1 MSQRRWVERYRPIGK
16 GEPPNSAR
24 PTPQEVMAQRPP
36 GSVRLL
42 DRPYLIACA
51 IGGVLLV
58 VLVIVAVTLL
68 GPSGASET
76 PKSAPPPP
84 PVAAAPPAPIPPA
97 IPPADLTTLPQS
109 TTYTAITG
117 APLDPGPVV
126 ATDGTVVHPRR
137 EIVVYAAPGGA
148 PIARLGP
155 QQIGDT
161 WLPAIAEQPGW
172 VEVLLPSRPNSS
184 AGWVTDTALDRAVTP
199 YLIKVHLRSL
209 NMELL
214 KGGQRLGSW
223 TVGTG
228 KEVHP
233 TPPGRTFLLGS
244 FSDSAQRYSPV
255 ILPLGTH
262 SATLDSFGGGPGT
275 VAIHTWPTANVFG
288 TRSSDGCVRVP
299 SDALHQLIQVPLG
312 TLVLIDEN

>member
-1 MSQRRWVERYRPIGK
+1 
-16 GEPPNSAR
+16 
-24 PTPQEVMAQRPP
+24 MAQRPP
-36 GSVRLL
+36 GSFRPL

-58 VLVIVAVTLL
+58 VLAVVVVSVV
-68 GPSGASET
+68 PFGAGET
-76 PKSAPPPP
+76 RKIAPPQAPV
-84 PVAAAPPAPIPPA
+84 VAAPA
-97 IPPADLTTLPQS
+97 ITIAPAILPADPAVLPQS
-109 TTYTAITG
+109 TTYTVIDG
-117 APLDPGPVV
+117 APLDPGPLA

-161 WLPAIAEQPGW
+161 WLPVIAAQPGW
-172 VEVLLPSRPNSS
+172 VQVLLPSRPNGS
-184 AGWVTDTALDRAVTP
+184 AGWVTETELDRAVTP
-199 YLIKVHLRSL
+199 YLIRVHLRSL
-209 NMELL
+209 SMELFE
-214 KGGQRLGSW
+214 GGQRLGNW

-228 KEVHP
+228 KVSAP
-233 TPPGRTFLLGS
+233 TPEGRTFLLGS
-244 FSDSAQRYSPV
+244 FSDTAQRYSSV

-262 SATLDSFGGGPGT
+262 SPTLDSFGGGPGT

-288 TRSSDGCVRVP
+288 TRSSDGCIRVP
-299 SDALHQLIQVPLG
+299 KDALQQLIQVPLG

>member
-1 MSQRRWVERYRPIGK
+1 
-16 GEPPNSAR
+16 
-24 PTPQEVMAQRPP
+24 MAQRPP

>member
-1 MSQRRWVERYRPIGK
+1 
-16 GEPPNSAR
+16 
-24 PTPQEVMAQRPP
+24 MAQRPP
-36 GSVRLL
+36 GSFRLL

-58 VLVIVAVTLL
+58 VVAIVAVALVA
-68 GPSGASET
+68 PFGAGET
-76 PKSAPPPP
+76 RK
-84 PVAAAPPAPIPPA
+84 AAPPVPVIAAPTVA
-97 IPPADLTTLPQS
+97 IPPAMLPADPAALPQS
-109 TTYTAITG
+109 TTYTAVQG
-117 APLDPGPVV
+117 APLDPGPVA

-137 EIVVYAAPGGA
+137 EIVVYTAPGGA
-148 PIARLGP
+148 PIARLGA

-161 WLPAIAEQPGW
+161 WLPVIAQQPGW
-172 VEVLLPSRPNSS
+172 MQVLLPSRPNSS

-199 YLIKVHLRSL
+199 YLIRVHLRSL
-209 NMELL
+209 NMELF
-214 KGGQRLGSW
+214 KGDQRLGDW

-228 KEVHP
+228 KATHP

-288 TRSSDGCVRVP
+288 TRSSDGCIRVP
-299 SDALHQLIQVPLG
+299 GDALHQLIQVPLG

>member
-1 MSQRRWVERYRPIGK
+1 
-16 GEPPNSAR
+16 
-24 PTPQEVMAQRPP
+24 MAQRPP
-36 GSVRLL
+36 GSLRLL

-58 VLVIVAVTLL
+58 VVVIIAVVMVA
-68 GPSGASET
+68 PFGAVQ
-76 PKSAPPPP
+76 PAKPAPAPPV
-84 PVAAAPPAPIPPA
+84 VAAPAIKIPPA
-97 IPPADLTTLPQS
+97 MVPADPTKLPQS

-117 APLDPGPVV
+117 APLDPGPVA

-137 EIVVYAAPGGA
+137 EIVVYTSPGGD
-148 PIARLGP
+148 PIARLDS

-199 YLIKVHLRSL
+199 YLIRVHLRSL
-209 NMELL
+209 NMELF

-228 KEVHP
+228 KEAHP

-262 SATLDSFGGGPGT
+262 STTLDSFGGGPGT

-288 TRSSDGCVRVP
+288 TRSSDGCIRVP

>member
-1 MSQRRWVERYRPIGK
+1 
-16 GEPPNSAR
+16 
-24 PTPQEVMAQRPP
+24 MAQRPP
-36 GSVRLL
+36 GSFRLL

-58 VLVIVAVTLL
+58 VVLIIAVVMVA
-68 GPSGASET
+68 PFGAGQPAKT
-76 PKSAPPPP
+76 APPPP
-84 PVAAAPPAPIPPA
+84 VVAAPAIKIPPA
-97 IPPADLTTLPQS
+97 MVPADPTKLPQS

-117 APLDPGPVV
+117 APLDPGPVA

-137 EIVVYAAPGGA
+137 EVVVYTSPGGA
-148 PIARLGP
+148 PIARLDP

-199 YLIKVHLRSL
+199 YLIRVHLRSL
-209 NMELL
+209 NMELF

-228 KEVHP
+228 KEAHP

-244 FSDSAQRYSPV
+244 FSDSTQRYSPV

-262 SATLDSFGGGPGT
+262 STTLDSFGGGPGT

-288 TRSSDGCVRVP
+288 TRSSDGCIRVP

>member
-1 MSQRRWVERYRPIGK
+1 
-16 GEPPNSAR
+16 
-24 PTPQEVMAQRPP
+24 MAQRPP
-36 GSVRLL
+36 GSFRLL

-58 VLVIVAVTLL
+58 VVMIIAIVMVA
-68 GPSGASET
+68 PFGADQPT
-76 PKSAPPPP
+76 KTAPPPP
-84 PVAAAPPAPIPPA
+84 VVAAPAIKIPPA
-97 IPPADLTTLPQS
+97 MMPADPTKLPQS
-109 TTYTAITG
+109 TTYTAIAG
-117 APLDPGPVV
+117 APLDPGPVA

-137 EIVVYAAPGGA
+137 EVVVDTSPGGA
-148 PIARLGP
+148 PIARLDP

-161 WLPAIAEQPGW
+161 WLPAIAQQPGW

-199 YLIKVHLRSL
+199 YLIRVHLRSL
-209 NMELL
+209 NMELFM
-214 KGGQRLGSW
+214 GGQRLGSW

-228 KEVHP
+228 KEAHP

-262 SATLDSFGGGPGT
+262 STTLDSFGGGPGT

-288 TRSSDGCVRVP
+288 TRSSDGCIRVP